1 MRSCINQCECQDIIL
16 NEIDQKPVWFV
27 MALMKP
33 GIFAF
38 EHMVFILLVKRI
50 SLTQLIHNCIEKVK
64 IETTFFH

>member
-1 MRSCINQCECQDIIL
+1 MRSCINQSECQDIIL
-16 NEIDQKPVWFV
+16 NEIDQKPVWFD

-38 EHMVFILLVKRI
+38 ENMVFILLVKRI
-50 SLTQLIHNCIEKVK
+50 SLTQLIHNFIEKVK